1 MPRVYVSIGSNIDRA
16 VNVRAGVQALQA
28 RFGRLLLSSVYDS
41 RAIGFEGDDFYNLVA
56 GFDTEE
62 GVHEV
67 AAFLREAEAARG
79 RVRPGVGT
87 GFVSRT
93 LDMDLLLYGDLVVG
107 EGALRLPRAEVLDYA
122 FVLAPLAEIAGGERH
137 PVLGRT
143 YAELWA
149 DFGGDRTALAPVAF
163 DWAAA

>member
-16 VNVRAGVQALQA
+16 ANVRAGVRALRA
-28 RFGRLLLSSVYDS
+28 RFGELRLSSVYDS
-41 RAIGFEGDDFYNLVA
+41 RAVGFEGDDFYNLVA
-56 GFDTEE
+56 GFDTGE

-79 RVRPGVGT
+79 RVRPGRGA

-93 LDMDLLLYGDLVVG
+93 LDMDLLLYGELVIN

-149 DFGGDRTALAPVAF
+149 AFDRDRAALSPVAF
-163 DWAAA
+163 DWNAA